1 MNNINN
7 ERIILDCAMMSPTLL
22 PYILDTVKDIDFYY
36 ENHRILFNA
45 IKELY
50 EKKLPVSIASIYKHL
65 ADKKLQCDIKDI
77 LRSWT
82 GGDVK
87 PFIESLLDDSNR
99 RQIKDLLARQ
109 NELIVDRG
117 YTIDQ
122 ITNEVDTKLREITA
136 CQISPITMLSD
147 MKTGDINDL
156 GSDKKVKKTGYAELD
171 RNLWGISG
179 GELIILAAQTSHG
192 KTSIAGNMATF
203 IANKY
208 EDYVLWFSLEMPKQ
222 QMRRRFVAQYAE
234 VDNLKI
240 KMRRLDQSE
249 QEKVKTAMEKVDE
262 LNIAL
267 VDNKFE
273 RDEIISI
280 ARKFSHRRKIDLIV
294 VDYLQQISNFINGA
308 SLAQI
313 IGNTVISLKKI
324 AVELEVPI
332 ICLSQFNRKFEGDRE
347 PMLSDLKESST
358 IEQAADMV
366 WFLHKYSDKQK
377 NDLGSDYTSSI
388 DNLYKFIVAKNRDG
402 KANFSVD
409 MQFTPEY
416 TRFQEV

>member
-179 GELIILAAQTSHG
+179 GELIILAAETSHG

-249 QEKVKTAMEKVDE
+249 QEKVKTAMEKVD
-262 LNIAL
+262 
-267 VDNKFE
+267 
-273 RDEIISI
+273 
-280 ARKFSHRRKIDLIV
+280 
-294 VDYLQQISNFINGA
+294 
-308 SLAQI
+308 
-313 IGNTVISLKKI
+313 
-324 AVELEVPI
+324 
-332 ICLSQFNRKFEGDRE
+332 
-347 PMLSDLKESST
+347 
-358 IEQAADMV
+358 
-366 WFLHKYSDKQK
+366 
-377 NDLGSDYTSSI
+377 
-388 DNLYKFIVAKNRDG
+388 
-402 KANFSVD
+402 
-409 MQFTPEY
+409 
-416 TRFQEV
+416 